1 MNAKIVLGELN
12 VLLRL
17 TLRINKYV
25 QEGFILQSANLIV
38 QNVKRLSPAR
48 EMEWTVQKHVKMER
62 IVTIQH
68 IQSLALLVTNVLVV
82 LWQSVGKDIIL
93 MKVQLEPFKP
103 LDIPEILK

>member
-1 MNAKIVLGELN
+1 MNAKIVLGELDA
-12 VLLRL
+12 LARL

-93 MKVQLEPFKP
+93 MKVQTFKYS
-103 LDIPEILK
+103 LIVH